1 MPYLTLGNKVG
12 SNQEIVES
20 FPERH
25 IGAVCAK
32 RYPLKQSRDSRKS
45 SALPPIV
52 EELRSGSNQEIVERL
67 SREAPATC
75 FAHNIFLLSLD
86 CFLEINIYEPGA
98 YNVTLLSTIS

>member
-67 SREAPATC
+67 SR
-75 FAHNIFLLSLD
+75 LSRLSLKISSRSNQ
-86 CFLEINIYEPGA
+86 EIVERANRKW
-98 YNVTLLSTIS
+98 